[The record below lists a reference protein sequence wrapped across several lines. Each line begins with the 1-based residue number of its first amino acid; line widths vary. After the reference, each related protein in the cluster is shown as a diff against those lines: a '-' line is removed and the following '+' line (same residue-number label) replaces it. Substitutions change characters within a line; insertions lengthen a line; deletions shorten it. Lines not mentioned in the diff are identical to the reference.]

1 MDGIVNAYKP
11 KGVSSHDVIYKVRR
25 ALNTR
30 KVGHT
35 GTLDP
40 LAEGVLPICVGKAT
54 KIVEFIM
61 AAEKEYLCT
70 MNFGAETD
78 TQDITGSVTA
88 SSEKRISREEFEEV
102 LTSFVGNIQQIPP
115 MYSAVHHNGERLYQ
129 LARRGIEVKR
139 QPREITIFGIDIL
152 KYERDS
158 ADILVKCS
166 KGTYIRTL
174 CEDIG
179 RKTGTLAYM
188 SALTRTRSGVFTLEN
203 CIPIEEISEE
213 KLIPL
218 DEMFLDYEKV
228 ILNSEDRARVLNGVP
243 VRRKSELGKKYR
255 VYDGN
260 GKLLCISEGAQDGDW
275 QVLKMIK
282 SFY

>member
-1 MDGIVNAYKP
+1 MNGIVNAYKP

-54 KIVEFIM
+54 KIVEYIM

-70 MNFGAETD
+70 INFGAETD

-88 SSEKRISREEFEEV
+88 SSEKRITRVEFEET
-102 LTSFVGNIQQIPP
+102 LTLFVGSIKQIPP
-115 MYSAVHHNGERLYQ
+115 MYSAVHHNGERLYK
-129 LARRGIEVKR
+129 LARQGIEVER
-139 QPREITIFGIDIL
+139 QPREITVFGIDII
-152 KYERDS
+152 KYEKDC
-158 ADILVKCS
+158 ADILVRCS

-188 SALTRTRSGVFTLEN
+188 SALKRTRSGVFTLEN
-203 CIPIEEISEE
+203 CIPIEEISED
-213 KLIPL
+213 KLIPI
-218 DEMFLDYEKV
+218 DAMFENCEKV
-228 ILNSEDRARVLNGVP
+228 VLNPTEKARVLNGVP
-243 VRRKSELGKKYR
+243 VRRKCELGVKYR
-255 VYDGN
+255 VYDEDGN
-260 GKLLCISEGAQDGDW
+260 LLCLSEGAQDGNW
-275 QVLKMIK
+275 QILKMLK